1 MVNRVRSVGRP
12 VAALAIVTLVAAC
25 TAYRPLTRQP
35 LPRDDVRLTF
45 LSPRDVSGQTD
56 AGRIITLRRVTELR
70 GSIASIAPDTVRLFV
85 ASARGPDG
93 DVGGVPSGL
102 MVAVAR
108 DWYPT
113 MQERHTS
120 MTPVKTLGLVALAAL
135 ALLVLGIGLAL
146 EEM

>member
-1 MVNRVRSVGRP
+1 MNRFCRVVRP
-12 VAALAIVTLVAAC
+12 LATLAIVATVAAC

-45 LSPRDVSGQTD
+45 LSPHDVPGQTD
-56 AGRIITLRRVTELR
+56 AGRTMTLRRVTELR

-85 ASARGPDG
+85 TSARGPDG
-93 DVGGVPSGL
+93 DVDGLPSGL

-120 MTPVKTLGLVALAAL
+120 MTPVKTLGYVALAGL
-135 ALLVLGIGLAL
+135 ALLVLGIGLVL
-146 EEM
+146 DEM

>member
-1 MVNRVRSVGRP
+1 MMNRLRRFVRP
-12 VAALAIVTLVAAC
+12 CAALVTVATVAAC

-45 LSPRDVSGQTD
+45 LAPRDVSGQTD
-56 AGRIITLRRVTELR
+56 AGRTMTLRRVTELR

-85 ASARGPDG
+85 TSARGPDG
-93 DVGGVPSGL
+93 DVDGVPSGL

-120 MTPVKTLGLVALAAL
+120 MTPVKTLGYVALAAL

-146 EEM
+146 DEM